1 MANRRRTP
9 HNLKTIMRIKATD
22 FRVGEG
28 DPVSLRKWP
37 TAIDPIYK
45 SKKQYHDVLQEHVAQ
60 LSAQQQLLYAT
71 EHYAVLLIFQAMDTA
86 GKDGA
91 IKHVLSGVN
100 PQGCEVVS
108 FKQPSAE
115 ELRHNFLWRAS
126 RNLPERGRIGIFN
139 RSYYE
144 SVLVVRVHPEL
155 LDHEV
160 PHDPRKDL
168 NEIWRRRYQSIRNF
182 ERDLYSNGT
191 RVVKFYLH
199 LSRQEQRKRLLAR
212 IDDPEKN
219 WKFSESDIAERPF
232 WNAYR
237 EAYEECLSAT
247 STKNSPWYIV
257 PADDKEN
264 ARLIV
269 SQILVDSLERL
280 AMNYPKANAGRR
292 RELAAIRR
300 RLAAPGG

>member
-1 MANRRRTP
+1 
-9 HNLKTIMRIKATD
+9 MRIKATD

-28 DPVSLRKWP
+28 DTVNLKKWP
-37 TAIDPIYK
+37 TAIAPVYK
-45 SKKQYHDVLQEHVAQ
+45 SKKDYHDVLQEQVVR
-60 LSAQQQLLYAT
+60 LSALQQLLYAT
-71 EHYAVLLIFQAMDTA
+71 ERYAVLLIFQAMDTA

-144 SVLVVRVHPEL
+144 SVLVVRVHPAL
-155 LDHEV
+155 LDREV
-160 PHDPRKDL
+160 PHNPRKDL
-168 NEIWRRRYQSIRNF
+168 NSIWGHRYQSIRNF
-182 ERDLYSNGT
+182 ERDLYANGT

-199 LSRQEQRKRLLAR
+199 LSRGEQRKRLLAR

-237 EAYEECLSAT
+237 EAYENPSAPPAPRTHPGT
-247 STKNSPWYIV
+247 SSRPTTK
-257 PADDKEN
+257 
-264 ARLIV
+264 R
-269 SQILVDSLERL
+269 
-280 AMNYPKANAGRR
+280 M
-292 RELAAIRR
+292 
-300 RLAAPGG
+300 PG